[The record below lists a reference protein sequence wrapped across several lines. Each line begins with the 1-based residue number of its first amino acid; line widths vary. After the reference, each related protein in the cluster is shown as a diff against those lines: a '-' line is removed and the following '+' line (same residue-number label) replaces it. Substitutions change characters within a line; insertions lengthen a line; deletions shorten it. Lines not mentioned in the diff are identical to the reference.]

1 MSLLTQYTPHSSLF
15 ASPLG
20 VLITQGCLARQSY
33 VNDRQ
38 PLVRAAQD
46 LFKQHAQADIIVG
59 LLPFNTTRAA
69 QLLVPEQHQYLSG
82 EKYVSQQE
90 PHSASNLVR
99 HLHAQPSAHQFE
111 TQVEQALAALQNSQ
125 TLKKLVMAR
134 HLDVELTQTL
144 NRTALLE
151 ALWQKNPH
159 GYTYSVPLDET
170 SDPAT
175 FLGASP
181 ELLLR
186 RQGNQVY
193 LNPLAGTAIRDLT
206 NPQSD
211 QIIAQQ
217 LLESKKDQQEHAI
230 VIENIIEALAP
241 FCDSIEAAKTPHLIS
256 TATLWHLST
265 EIRGQLKAPY
275 ADALTLAL
283 AIHPTPAVCGH
294 PTKEARDHIEA
305 IEQQDRGFFA
315 GAVGWI
321 NREGDGEWAVA
332 IRCAHYHNQ
341 RLRLS
346 AGAGIVI
353 GSDPVLERIETGNKL
368 RTLLNA
374 LHVSPELIQQGITQ

>member
-46 LFKQHAQADIIVG
+46 LFKHHAQSDIIVG
-59 LLPFNTTRAA
+59 LLPFNTSRAA
-69 QLLVPEQHQYLSG
+69 
-82 EKYVSQQE
+82 
-90 PHSASNLVR
+90 
-99 HLHAQPSAHQFE
+99 
-111 TQVEQALAALQNSQ
+111 
-125 TLKKLVMAR
+125 
-134 HLDVELTQTL
+134 
-144 NRTALLE
+144 
-151 ALWQKNPH
+151 
-159 GYTYSVPLDET
+159 
-170 SDPAT
+170 
-175 FLGASP
+175 
-181 ELLLR
+181 
-186 RQGNQVY
+186 
-193 LNPLAGTAIRDLT
+193 
-206 NPQSD
+206 
-211 QIIAQQ
+211 Q

-265 EIRGQLKAPY
+265 EIRGQLKALY

-321 NREGDGEWAVA
+321 NRSLISKG
-332 IRCAHYHNQ
+332 CA
-341 RLRLS
+341 
-346 AGAGIVI
+346 
-353 GSDPVLERIETGNKL
+353 
-368 RTLLNA
+368 
-374 LHVSPELIQQGITQ
+374 